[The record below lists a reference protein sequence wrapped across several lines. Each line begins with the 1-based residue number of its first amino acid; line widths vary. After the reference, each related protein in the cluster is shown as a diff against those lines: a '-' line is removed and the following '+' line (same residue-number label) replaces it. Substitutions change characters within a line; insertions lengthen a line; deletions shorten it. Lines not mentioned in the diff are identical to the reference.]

1 MKKLS
6 VILFVFF
13 LFFAAQAQQKNII
26 VEFNNIF
33 GKEKIE
39 LHRGKYANPFG
50 ENISIE
56 LLQYFITNM
65 AFEREDGSFYI
76 VPQDSSYFLIKESDP
91 ASKRIHLSIPEGKY
105 RSIRFL
111 LGIDSL
117 RNTMPLA
124 NRKGV
129 LDPAA
134 YKGDENMY
142 WGWNTGY
149 IFFKMEGQSDSAQLN
164 KAGTRKYMY
173 HIGLYGGMNTPTI
186 NNIKQIDL
194 ALSDKPS
201 VKVKNNKPLVVEINA
216 DIMQA
221 FTGAGDLKIAEHT
234 VVMVSPFSAVIAN
247 NYAKMFKV
255 VGVK

>member
-1 MKKLS
+1 MKNLS
-6 VILFVFF
+6 TISIVLF
-13 LFFAAQAQQKNII
+13 LFFTAQSQEKNIL
-26 VEFNNIF
+26 VEFNNMF
-33 GKEKIE
+33 GQEKIE
-39 LHRGKYANPFG
+39 LNKSRYVNPFG
-50 ENISIE
+50 EPFRID
-56 LLQYFITNM
+56 LLQYFITNI
-65 AFEREDGSFYI
+65 AFERKDGSYYT
-76 VPQDSSYFLIKESDP
+76 VPQDSSYFLIKESDL
-91 ASKRIHLSIPEGKY
+91 ASKRIYLSIPDGKY

-129 LDPAA
+129 LDPGA

-149 IFFKMEGQSDSAQLN
+149 IFFKMEGQSDSAKLN

-186 NNIKQIDL
+186 NNVKQIDL
-194 ALSDKPS
+194 ALSDKSS
-201 VKVKNNKPLVVEINA
+201 VRVKNNKPLVVEINA

-234 VVMVSPFSAVIAN
+234 VVMVTPFSAVIAN